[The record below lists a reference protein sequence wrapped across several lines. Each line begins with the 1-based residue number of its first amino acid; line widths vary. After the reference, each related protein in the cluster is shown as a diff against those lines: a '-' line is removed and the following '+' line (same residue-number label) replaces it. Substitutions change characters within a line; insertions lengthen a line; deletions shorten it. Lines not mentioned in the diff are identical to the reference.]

1 MRKLIFQEELCAK
14 VEKVISEFDPERLGS
29 VQDPE
34 LLGHPPN
41 QNPANTVK
49 TKRQN
54 PTTNEEMAKRGEL
67 LKKSCALEQFI
78 HKMDYLKMRFE
89 DLQNIQNVVGTP
101 ESEEVFGALE
111 LIHKNSTKEAVV
123 PAKSEMVR
131 SIFLM
136 DDFNMLTCLPLKTG
150 TTNWQRTLAS
160 LLYAKHTG
168 HHIAPENVTSVF
180 YLVPR

>member
-1 MRKLIFQEELCAK
+1 MRKLIFQEELCTK
-14 VEKVISEFDPERLGS
+14 VETVISEFDPKRVGS
-29 VQDPE
+29 GQDPE

-41 QNPANTVK
+41 QNPAK
-49 TKRQN
+49 TNDKKRQT
-54 PTTNEEMAKRGEL
+54 PTSSDEMTKRGEL
-67 LKKSCALEQFI
+67 LKKSCALEKFI

-89 DLQNIQNVVGTP
+89 DLQNIQNVLETE
-101 ESEEVFGALE
+101 ESVQVFDALE
-111 LIHKNSTKEAVV
+111 LTRKNDTKESVV

-131 SIFLM
+131 SIFLV
-136 DDFNMLTCLPLKTG
+136 DDFHMLTCLPLKTG

>member
-1 MRKLIFQEELCAK
+1 
-14 VEKVISEFDPERLGS
+14 
-29 VQDPE
+29 
-34 LLGHPPN
+34 
-41 QNPANTVK
+41 
-49 TKRQN
+49 
-54 PTTNEEMAKRGEL
+54 
-67 LKKSCALEQFI
+67 
-78 HKMDYLKMRFE
+78 MRFE